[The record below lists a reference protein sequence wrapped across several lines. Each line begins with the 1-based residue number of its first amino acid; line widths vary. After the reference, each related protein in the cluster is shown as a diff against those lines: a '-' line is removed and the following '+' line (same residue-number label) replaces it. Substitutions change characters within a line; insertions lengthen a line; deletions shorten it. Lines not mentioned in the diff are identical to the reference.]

1 MYIIIA
7 PVQIKTGHRT
17 EFIDGMR
24 GHAQGFANDEPGCV
38 RFDVI
43 QDADD
48 PNRIWL
54 YEVFKDEAAFQQH
67 VQSPR
72 LIKWLETSQVWRDQ
86 GQGPQGATRGSL
98 NIWPPDDQWK

>member
-7 PVQIKTGHRT
+7 PVQINPGHKT
-17 EFIDGMR
+17 EYIDGMR
-24 GHAQGFANDEPGCV
+24 DQARGFVNDEPGCL

-43 QDADD
+43 QDAGD
-48 PNRIWL
+48 PNRTWL
-54 YEVFKDEAAFQQH
+54 YEVYKNEAAFQQH

-72 LIKWLETSQVWRDQ
+72 LIKWRETSKDWRGE
-86 GQGPQGATRGSL
+86 GQQSAARGS

>member
-1 MYIIIA
+1 MYIVIGT
-7 PVQIKTGHRT
+7 VQIRPGHRT

-24 GHAQGFANDEPGCV
+24 RHAREFVAEEPGCV

-43 QDADD
+43 QDAGD
-48 PNRIWL
+48 PDCIWL

-67 VQSPR
+67 VQSPK
-72 LIKWLETSQVWRDQ
+72 LIKWIETSKDWRDR
-86 GQGPQGATRGSL
+86 GTQGATRGSV

>member
-7 PVQIKTGHRT
+7 PVQINEGYET

-24 GHAQGFANDEPGCV
+24 DQARGFVDDEPGCF

-43 QDADD
+43 QDEGD

-54 YEVFKDEAAFQQH
+54 CEVYKDKAAFQQH

-72 LIKWLETSQVWRDQ
+72 LIKWRETSMGWRGE
-86 GQGPQGATRGSL
+86 GQ
-98 NIWPPDDQWK
+98 